1 MHPPRF
7 GALSSPQPP
16 TCPVETPVPPLL
28 ERPIHELFLEHA
40 KRTPAAI
47 ALVDGDRTLNYGELD
62 TISARLASRLAA
74 AGVGPGDFVAVEL
87 GRSLELIV
95 AFLATLRAGAAYW
108 PLEEHLP
115 AARRA
120 LLLADAKPRLLLC
133 SESNLGGSA
142 AAPCRALAIEPLLRP
157 DATASTHSWIDA
169 TTRGDTPAYLNYTS
183 GSTGRPKG
191 VVVPHRGVVRL
202 VRETDYIAV
211 HPDDVFAHVAN
222 PAFDAVTFEL
232 WGALLNGARVIVIAG
247 PDALD
252 PHVLGKNL
260 RRHGVTTLFLTTA
273 LFNQVAL
280 QNPTAFTALRHL
292 LFGGEACNP
301 ECVRRALV
309 QGAPGRLLH
318 VYGPTEVTTFATW
331 HLVTEVPETAATLPI
346 GRRLANTS
354 VHVLDERNRPL
365 PAGQPGEIHL
375 GGPGVA
381 LGYLHQHELT
391 AERFP
396 ADPFSETPGTR
407 LYRTGDRGVWRE
419 DGALE
424 ILGRL
429 DDQVKLR
436 GFRIELG
443 EIETALRSLPGVIEA
458 IALVRETAPGDRR
471 LLAYYTAD
479 AKSPEPA
486 TLRTRLAEKLPAYA
500 IPSSLVRL
508 NAFPLTAN
516 GKVDRRALPDPAPAA
531 ASTSPPPRSALEHTL
546 AGIWREVLGL
556 PTIGVD
562 DNFFDLGGHSLL
574 AVGIATRIEREL
586 GKRVPISVLFR
597 APTVAGLA
605 TWIGDADPSAA
616 QRSLVTLRAE
626 GHLPPLF
633 CVHGWGGDAFAFVE
647 LARAL
652 PPGRP
657 VRSLQARGLDGR
669 APHHESVETMAA
681 DYARE
686 ILAAQPDGPHH
697 LIGYSAG
704 GWIAYAVAVEI
715 LRQGGRVGALVLLDT
730 TSDARIPPA
739 AHTREKLH
747 ERIDRLGFHL
757 RHLNVYR
764 ERLGA
769 LAPAA
774 LIRHV
779 VGRLFIRSRH
789 FSRPARIAAAPGVVI
804 QPEKLGPDVWD
815 SDLPTDYFH
824 ALVSRYHP
832 PRFPGDLTLFTS
844 TDTKPYQLRFWK
856 TLARGRITLHPTR
869 FKHLE
874 IIDRERVPH
883 FVSALASELAAR
895 DVIQRETQ

>member
-1 MHPPRF
+1 MQPLRF

-16 TCPVETPVPPLL
+16 TCTVETPVLPLL
-28 ERPIHELFLEHA
+28 ERPIQELFLEHA
-40 KRTPAAI
+40 KRTPSAI
-47 ALVDGDRTLNYGELD
+47 AVVAGDRTLSYGELD
-62 TISARLASRLAA
+62 TMSARLAGRLAA
-74 AGVGPGDFVAVEL
+74 AGVGPGDFVAIEL
-87 GRSLELIV
+87 PRSLELIV
-95 AFLATLRAGAAYW
+95 ALLATLRAGAAYW

-133 SESNLGGSA
+133 SQTRVGVP
-142 AAPCRALAIEPLLRP
+142 AAPCAVLAVEPLLHP
-157 DATASTHSWIDA
+157 DATTDTHPRVDA
-169 TTRGDTPAYLNYTS
+169 TTGGDTPAYLNYTS

-202 VRETDYIAV
+202 VRETNYIAV
-211 HPDDVFAHVAN
+211 RPDDVFAHVAN

-232 WGALLNGARVIVIAG
+232 WGALLNGARVVVIAG

-252 PHVLGKNL
+252 PHVLGDNL
-260 RRHGVTTLFLTTA
+260 RRNGVTTLFLTTA

-280 QNPTAFTALRHL
+280 QNPAAFTALRQL

-309 QGAPGRLLH
+309 HGAPGRLLH
-318 VYGPTEVTTFATW
+318 VYGPTEATTFATW
-331 HLVTEVPETAATLPI
+331 HLVTKVPEGAATLPI
-346 GRRLANTS
+346 GRPLANTS
-354 VHVLDERNRPL
+354 VHVLDERDRPL

-381 LGYLHQHELT
+381 LGYLHQPELT
-391 AERFP
+391 AERFA
-396 ADPFSETPGTR
+396 ADPFSETPGAR

-443 EIETALRSLPGVIEA
+443 EIETALRSLPEVTEA
-458 IALVRETAPGDRR
+458 VALVRESSPGERR
-471 LLAYYTAD
+471 LLAYYTTD
-479 AKSPEPA
+479 ARSPDPA
-486 TLRTRLAEKLPAYA
+486 SLRTRLAEKLPAYA

-508 NAFPLTAN
+508 DAFPLNAN

-531 ASTSPPPRSALEHTL
+531 ATSSPPPRSALEHTL

-556 PTIGVD
+556 PAIGVD

-586 GKRVPISVLFR
+586 GKRVPISVFFR
-597 APTVAGLA
+597 APTLAGLA
-605 TWIGDADPSAA
+605 TWIGDAEPSAA
-616 QRSLVTLRAE
+616 QRSVVTLRAE
-626 GHLPPLF
+626 GRLPPLY

-657 VRSLQARGLDGR
+657 VRCLQARGLDGR
-669 APHHESVETMAA
+669 APHHESVEAMAA

-686 ILAAQPDGPHH
+686 ILATQPDGPRH
-697 LIGYSAG
+697 LIGFSAG
-704 GWIAYAVAVEI
+704 GWIAYAVAIEI

-730 TSDARIPPA
+730 TSDARIPPV
-739 AHTREKLH
+739 AHALEKLC

-769 LAPAA
+769 LAPARR
-774 LIRHV
+774 IRHLL
-779 VGRLFIRSRH
+779 GRIFVRGRH
-789 FSRPARIAAAPGVVI
+789 FSRPTRVAAAPGVVI
-804 QPEKLGPDVWD
+804 QPEKLGSDFWD
-815 SDLPTDYFH
+815 PNQPTDYFH
-824 ALVSRYHP
+824 AIVTHYRPEFYT
-832 PRFPGDLTLFTS
+832 GDLTLFTS
-844 TDTKPYQLRFWK
+844 TDTKPYQLRFWNR
-856 TLARGRITLHPTR
+856 LVRGRITLHPTP
-869 FKHLE
+869 FKH
-874 IIDRERVPH
+874 RELIERECVPH
-883 FVSALASELAAR
+883 FASALAAELAAR
-895 DVIQRETQ
+895 DKARDTPR